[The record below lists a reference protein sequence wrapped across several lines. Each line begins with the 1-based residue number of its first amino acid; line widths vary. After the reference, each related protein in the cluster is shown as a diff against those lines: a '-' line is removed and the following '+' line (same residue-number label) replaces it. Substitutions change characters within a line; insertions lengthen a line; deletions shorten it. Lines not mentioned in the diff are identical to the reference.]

1 MRKCLTEEELK
12 RNDVRE
18 CLREFA
24 VNCAIVNNRRRLIV
38 ERFNRLGVEN
48 IDGHR
53 GFHCARRNDSSP
65 LCDCGYDS
73 YVCECCGGV
82 VDLVCDGRSGYI
94 KNVEF
99 RNPSEEDSSNAYKEM
114 MKMFRRFPLL
124 EKYADPCVSL
134 IAREV
139 LEPMTKALGMSER
152 RGFTTQ
158 SKMDFINQ
166 QRCFI
171 VGWEN
176 WCSMAISERL
186 YGLERDYEERKRTVS
201 SCGDNAVDGNFH
213 EITVK
218 AVEADDSN
226 VAVEHDTPSSHV
238 NEQKDI
244 SVNLKDLHFAPDGSI
259 IENFDTDIRLAK

>member
-38 ERFNRLGVEN
+38 ERFNRLCVEN

-53 GFHCARRNDSSP
+53 GFHGARRCDESP

-73 YVCECCGGV
+73 YVCECCGGI
-82 VDLVCDGRSGYI
+82 VDLVCDSRSGYV

-99 RNPSEEDSSNAYKEM
+99 RLPSEEDSPNAYKEM
-114 MKMFRRFPLL
+114 TEMFRRFPLL
-124 EKYADPCVSL
+124 ERYADPCVSM

-139 LEPMTKALGMSER
+139 LEPMTKALGMRER
-152 RGFTTQ
+152 SGFTTQ
-158 SKMDFINQ
+158 EKIDFVNQ

-171 VGWEN
+171 VGWET
-176 WCSMAISERL
+176 WCSMAISEKL
-186 YGLERDYEERKRTVS
+186 YALERDYEERNRTVS
-201 SCGDNAVDGNFH
+201 SCGDNAAEGNFH

-218 AVEADDSN
+218 AVEADDGN
-226 VAVEHDTPSSHV
+226 ADDVNDATASHGSDSK
-238 NEQKDI
+238 ER
-244 SVNLKDLHFAPDGSI
+244 SVNLKDFHFAPDGSV
-259 IENFDTDIRLAK
+259 IENFDTDVRLAK